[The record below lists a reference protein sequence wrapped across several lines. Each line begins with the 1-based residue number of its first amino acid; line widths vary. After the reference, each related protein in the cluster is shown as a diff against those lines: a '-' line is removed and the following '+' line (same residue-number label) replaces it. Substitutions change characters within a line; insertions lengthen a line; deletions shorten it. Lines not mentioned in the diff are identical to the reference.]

1 MEQSKVLTAKEPRI
15 SLIKADL
22 WEIVR
27 SFSWRKYT
35 NEEVRILVEMLCDL
49 QKHAD
54 FDTGVKE
61 LLMDDETKEIIEN
74 RKNSKQ
80 FYHPA
85 EMKEE

>member
-1 MEQSKVLTAKEPRI
+1 MEPRI

-35 NEEVRILVEMLCDL
+35 NEEVEILVEMLCDL

-54 FDTGVKE
+54 FGTRVKE
-61 LLMDDETKEIIEN
+61 LLVDEETREIIES

-80 FYHPA
+80 FYHAA
-85 EMKEE
+85 EMKEQ